1 MRGRMRVFL
10 VVVTLALASCG
21 GSTKAQPQPAPLVHR
36 FDDPARW
43 SKEFDDPARDAWQK
57 PGNVVA
63 ALAIAPGMTV
73 ADVGAGTGYFEP
85 YLSRAVGTTGT
96 VLAVDIEPSMVQGL
110 RDRGAREHW
119 SNVRAS
125 LGAVDDPQLPPRGV
139 DRVLVVDTWHHI
151 PDRAAYAGKIAAAL
165 APGGTLT
172 IVEFKLDSPHGPPA
186 HHRIAP
192 EALEAELKSA
202 GFETSRP
209 AIELPY
215 QYVVSARPS
224 R

>member
-1 MRGRMRVFL
+1 MRVFL

-21 GSTKAQPQPAPLVHR
+21 GSTKAQPQHAPLVHR

-57 PGNVVA
+57 PGDVVA

-96 VLAVDIEPSMVQGL
+96 VLAVDIEPSMVRWL

-125 LGAVDDPQLPPRGV
+125 LGAVDDPKLPPRGV

-209 AIELPY
+209 AVELPY

>member
-1 MRGRMRVFL
+1 MRL
-10 VVVTLALASCG
+10 VPIVLALSLAACG
-21 GSTKAQPQPAPLVHR
+21 GGTKSQPAPLVHR
-36 FDDPARW
+36 FDDPAKW

-57 PGNVVA
+57 PADIVA
-63 ALAIAPGMTV
+63 AMAIAPGMTV

-85 YLSRAVGTTGT
+85 YLSRAVSASGT
-96 VLAVDIEPSMVQGL
+96 VLAVDIEPSMVQWL

-119 SNVRAS
+119 ENVRPQ
-125 LGAVDDPQLPPRGV
+125 LGAVDDPKLPAHGV

-165 APGGTLT
+165 APSGTLT
-172 IVEFKLDSPHGPPA
+172 IVEFTLDSPHGPPA
-186 HHRIAP
+186 DHRIAP
-192 EALEAELKSA
+192 DALEAELKSA

-209 AIELPY
+209 AIALPY

>member
-1 MRGRMRVFL
+1 MIRSRMRVVL
-10 VVVTLALASCG
+10 VVLLALASCG
-21 GSTKAQPQPAPLVHR
+21 GHESKAPLVHR

-57 PGNVVA
+57 PKEIVDA
-63 ALAIAPGMTV
+63 MAIAPGMTV

-85 YLSRAVGTTGT
+85 YLSRAVGPSGT
-96 VLAVDIEPSMVQGL
+96 VLAVDIEPSMVQWL

-125 LGAVDDPQLPPRGV
+125 VGAVDDPKLPAHGT

-192 EALEAELKSA
+192 DALEAELKSA

-209 AIELPY
+209 AVDLPY

>member
-1 MRGRMRVFL
+1 M
-10 VVVTLALASCG
+10 
-21 GSTKAQPQPAPLVHR
+21 
-36 FDDPARW
+36 
-43 SKEFDDPARDAWQK
+43 
-57 PGNVVA
+57 
-63 ALAIAPGMTV
+63 
-73 ADVGAGTGYFEP
+73 
-85 YLSRAVGTTGT
+85 
-96 VLAVDIEPSMVQGL
+96 
-110 RDRGAREHW
+110 
-119 SNVRAS
+119 NVRPQ
-125 LGAVDDPQLPPRGV
+125 LGAVDDPKLPAHGV

-165 APGGTLT
+165 APNGTLT

-186 HHRIAP
+186 HHRISP
-192 EALEAELKSA
+192 DALEAELKSA